1 MGLQDEALR
10 YHTRGR
16 PGKIEVTP
24 TKPLLTQRDLALA
37 YSPGVAAPVLAIAED
52 PDKAFEYTA
61 KGNLVAVL
69 SNGSAIL
76 GLGDLGPLASKPVM
90 EGKGVLFKRFADVDV
105 FDIEVDTTDPD
116 ELVRIGQMLAPT
128 FGGINLE
135 DIKAPECFYV
145 ERELERTTDIP
156 IFHDDQHGTAII
168 SGAALINAL
177 ELVDKKIEE
186 IEIVVNGAGAAG
198 IACAEFYVTLGARR
212 EHILLCDSRGVIW
225 DGREEGMNEYKA
237 RFANDTDKRTL
248 ADALD
253 GADVFVGVS
262 VADIVTPEM
271 LRTMARDPIVFALA
285 NPDPEIDYA
294 LARETR
300 DDVIMATGRSDFP
313 NQVNNVLGFP
323 FIFRGALD
331 VRATN
336 VNAEM
341 KAAAAM
347 ALAELTRQDVPDSVL
362 KAYGLES
369 LRFSRDYIIPKPLD
383 PRVLIEVAPAVAR
396 AAMESGV
403 ARKPID
409 LEQYG
414 EKLHARQ
421 GFGISIM
428 RSIVRRARRDPRR
441 LVFTEGEEPR
451 IIRAAYTLHERG
463 IAQPLLLGNP
473 EAIHACIEELQLP
486 FSPTIIDP
494 ASAGQRDRYAE
505 DLYQSRKRKGVT
517 WARARELAEEPNYF
531 GSLMV
536 AAGDA
541 DALISGL
548 TFNYPDVLRPALQVI
563 GTRDGTSTVS
573 GVFLMVVRN
582 RAYFFSDAT
591 VNIDPTAEDLAAI
604 AINAATVA
612 RTFNIEPR
620 VAMISYSNFGSTRT
634 QESEKVRRAVE
645 IVRERDP
652 ELLID
657 GEMQADTA
665 VVPELVEDHF
675 RFSRIKE
682 ANVLVFPNLDAANA
696 SYKLLSRL
704 GGAEA
709 LGPILHGM
717 AKPVHVIPTGAE
729 VRDIVNMAALAVL
742 DAQRLAAE
750 VQPRLLGDEG

>member
-1 MGLQDEALR
+1 MGLQEEALR
-10 YHTRGR
+10 YHERGR

-37 YSPGVAAPVLAIAED
+37 YSPGVAAPVLAIADD
-52 PDKAFEYTA
+52 PDAVFKYTA

-76 GLGDLGPLASKPVM
+76 GLGDRGALASKPVM
-90 EGKGVLFKRFADVDV
+90 EGKAVLFKRFADVDV
-105 FDIEVDTTDPD
+105 FDIEVDTSDPE
-116 ELVRIGQMLAPT
+116 ELVRIGQLIAPT

-145 ERELERTTDIP
+145 ERELERTTNIP

-177 ELVDKKIEE
+177 ELVEKSIGELT
-186 IEIVVNGAGAAG
+186 VVINGAGAAG
-198 IACAEFYVTLGARR
+198 IACAEFYVSLGARR
-212 EHILLCDSRGVIW
+212 EGILLCDSRGVIW
-225 DGREEGMNEYKA
+225 DGREDGMNEYKA
-237 RFANDTDKRTL
+237 RFANDTPKRTL
-248 ADALD
+248 ADALV

-262 VADIVTPEM
+262 VADSVTPDM
-271 LRTMARDPIVFALA
+271 LRSMARDPIVFALA
-285 NPDPEIDYA
+285 NPDPEIPYD
-294 LARETR
+294 LAVETR
-300 DDVIMATGRSDFP
+300 SDVIMATGRSDFP

-331 VRATN
+331 VHATN

-341 KAAAAM
+341 KIAAAR

-362 KAYGLES
+362 KAYGLDS
-369 LRFSRDYIIPKPLD
+369 LRFGREYIIPKPLD
-383 PRVLIEVAPAVAR
+383 PRVLTEVAPAVAR

-403 ARKPID
+403 ARRTLD
-409 LEQYG
+409 LDQYA
-414 EKLHARQ
+414 ESLHARQ

-428 RSIVRRARRDPRR
+428 RSVMRRARRDPRR
-441 LVFTEGEEPR
+441 VVFAEGEEPR
-451 IIRAAYTLHERG
+451 IIRAAYTLLERG
-463 IAQPLLLGNP
+463 IAEPILLGRP
-473 EAIHACIEELQLP
+473 KVIAKQIAELQLDYE
-486 FSPTIIDP
+486 PTVVDP
-494 ASAGQRDRYAE
+494 QNSASLDPYAE
-505 DLYQSRKRKGVT
+505 SLYQRRKRKGVT

-531 GSLMV
+531 GPLMV
-536 AAGDA
+536 ENGDA
-541 DALISGL
+541 DAVLSGL

-563 GTRDGTSTVS
+563 GTAEGVSTVS
-573 GVFLMVVRN
+573 GVYLMVVRN

-591 VNIDPTAEDLAAI
+591 VNIEPTAEDLAEI
-604 AINAATVA
+604 ALNAATVA

-634 QESEKVRRAVE
+634 KESAKVRRAVE

-665 VVPELVEDHF
+665 VVPELVERHF
-675 RFSRIKE
+675 RFSRVKG

-696 SYKLLSRL
+696 AYKLLARL

-709 LGPILHGM
+709 VGPILHGM
-717 AKPVHVIPTGAE
+717 ARPVHVIPTGAE
-729 VRDIVNMAALAVL
+729 VRDIVNMGALAVL
-742 DAQRLAAE
+742 DAQRISAE
-750 VQPRLLGDEG
+750 VQPRLLADE